1 MGRNT
6 GNNNRAPGYVMN
18 KDRYLLRSN
27 HAKGNIHKNLPAVVS
42 CLFMFMFF
50 FFVFLFYYCFCFVF
64 SYFFSIGNESSQAEN
79 KKTSSFRLLP
89 S

>member
-1 MGRNT
+1 MGRDT
-6 GNNNRAPGYVMN
+6 GNKNRAPGYVMN
-18 KDRYLLRSN
+18 EDRYLVRSN

-42 CLFMFMFF
+42 CLFMFLSFF
-50 FFVFLFYYCFCFVF
+50 CFFLLLFLFRFFVF
-64 SYFFSIGNESSQAEN
+64 FFSIGNESSQAEN